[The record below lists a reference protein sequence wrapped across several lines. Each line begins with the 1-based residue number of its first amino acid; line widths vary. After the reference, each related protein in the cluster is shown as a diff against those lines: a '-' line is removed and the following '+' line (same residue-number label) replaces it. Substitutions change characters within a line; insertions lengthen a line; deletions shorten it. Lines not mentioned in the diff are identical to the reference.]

1 MKIQCP
7 NCRAAGQIADS
18 KIPERG
24 TYIRCPKCQ
33 TRLFVGTD
41 RRSGR
46 HRRSGVDRRKASYS
60 VEDDFPYFFKGG
72 SERRSWAERRL
83 KIERRANRPRAYKWS
98 TAGGGLIS
106 RSL

>member
-1 MKIQCP
+1 MKVQCP
-7 NCRAAGQIADS
+7 NCGAAYQTADS
-18 KIPERG
+18 KIPVKG
-24 TYIRCPKCQ
+24 AYGRCLKCQ
-33 TRLFVGTD
+33 ARFFVRTDWRSGRD
-41 RRSGR
+41 RRSGN
-46 HRRSGVDRRKASYS
+46 DRRKASYC